1 MLMKIRV
8 LPNVPSNEG
17 MMFNFNNKSSIK
29 CWQFPFICLSFGLL
43 SYPLVVFHSTIKSEI
58 VFNVES
64 VFSTEFNK
72 PISTVKR
79 ATLEEHFLGIHRLES
94 FHSKYQG
101 AKKFK
106 TQKTEIPILQIKIT
120 KKNLQQGSMKY
131 SKSWSYI

>member
-1 MLMKIRV
+1 MLK
-8 LPNVPSNEG
+8 
-17 MMFNFNNKSSIK
+17 
-29 CWQFPFICLSFGLL
+29 FPFICLSFGLL

-101 AKKFK
+101 PKKFK

-120 KKNLQQGSMKY
+120 KKKFTTRKY
-131 SKSWSYI
+131 EIFQKLELYLTCSIQV